1 VRDNYGYFEEDQLG
15 NFGDLSLWRRI
26 VFLGKPYWLGAA
38 LAVLL
43 SFVAVGCGLALPY
56 LIRLAVDDFIL
67 NTTAAVDVRLAG
79 LRQLAFVFCGLMALE
94 FVSNFV
100 QVLILEWTGQKIMHR
115 MRQMMFVH
123 LLRLDLKFFHRN
135 PAGRLVTRL
144 TNDIQNMH
152 EMFTSVIVT
161 LFNDGVKLLGI
172 LGILFWMNW
181 RLALCICLL
190 LPLMASN
197 TLWFSR
203 LARDAFRQIRTHLS
217 RINSFL
223 QESLSGVSLIQ
234 LFLRERSTHAQFA
247 VLNQAFYEKALYQI
261 KVFAVFMP
269 LIELMSAIT
278 IGAILWYGGGQVM
291 SGEMT
296 IGMLVAFLSYMRLF
310 FQPMREL
317 SQKYS
322 IVQSALASAER
333 IFQLLDSR
341 ETLSVAPNPVKPASC
356 KGEIEF
362 KDVSFGYEANR
373 PVLDHFSL
381 RIPAG
386 QTLAIVGATGS
397 GKTTIINL
405 LERFYDPEKGEIL
418 LDGIDLRKLDPEWL
432 RRQVGLVMQDV
443 FLMPGSIRDNILL
456 DGDKTDEALWEILE
470 KAQLGRFVRQ
480 LPEGLATL
488 VGEGGMDLSAGQRQ
502 LLAFARVLAREPRIL
517 VLDEATASVDS
528 ESEMLTEKAI
538 GATFAGRTNIVIA
551 HRLSTIRRADHIL
564 VMADGKIIEQGSHAA
579 LAVANGPYRKL
590 LTIFSAGQ
598 GHDRLAGLSAGGN
611 GNVIVEES
619 LQLEV

>member
-1 VRDNYGYFEEDQLG
+1 VRDNYGYFEEDHLG
-15 NFGDLSLWRRI
+15 KFGDLSLWRRI
-26 VFLGKPYWLGAA
+26 VFLGRPYWLGA
-38 LAVLL
+38 LLSVLL
-43 SFVAVGCGLALPY
+43 SFVVVGCGLSLPY

-67 NTTAAVDVRLAG
+67 NTGPAVEIRLAG
-79 LRQLAFVFCGLMALE
+79 LKYLALVFCGLMAFE
-94 FVSNFV
+94 FFGNFV
-100 QVLILEWTGQKIMHR
+100 QVLILEWTGQRIMHR

-123 LLRLDLKFFHRN
+123 LLHLDLKFFHRN

-181 RLALCICLL
+181 RLTLCICLL
-190 LPLMASN
+190 LPLMVGN

-203 LARDAFRQIRTHLS
+203 LARDAFRQIRTHLAQ
-217 RINSFL
+217 INSFL

-234 LFLRERSTHAQFA
+234 LFLRERSSQAQFFR
-247 VLNQAFYEKALYQI
+247 LNQAFFEKALYQI
-261 KVFAVFMP
+261 RVFAVFLP
-269 LIELMSAIT
+269 LTELMSAIT
-278 IGAILWYGGGQVM
+278 IGTILWYGGSQVM
-291 SGEMT
+291 AGKMT

-333 IFQLLDSR
+333 IFQLLDSQ
-341 ETLSVAPNPVKPASC
+341 ETLPLAPSPLRPVSG

-362 KDVSFGYEANR
+362 RKVSFGYESEH
-373 PVLDHFSL
+373 PVLANFSL
-381 RIPAG
+381 RIPPG

-405 LERFYDPEKGEIL
+405 LERFYDPDGGEIL
-418 LDGIDLRKLDPEWL
+418 LDGIDLRDLDPDWL

-443 FLMPGSIRDNILL
+443 LLMPGTIRENVLL
-456 DGDKTDEALWEILE
+456 DVEKNDEALWDILE
-470 KAQLGRFVRQ
+470 KAQLARFIRQ
-480 LPEGLATL
+480 LPDGLATK

-502 LLAFARVLAREPRIL
+502 LLAFARILAREPRIL
-517 VLDEATASVDS
+517 VLDEATASVDP
-528 ESEMLTEKAI
+528 ESEMLTEQAI

-564 VMADGKIIEQGSHAA
+564 VMAEGKIIEQGSHAE
-579 LAVANGPYRKL
+579 LAVANGAYRRL
-590 LTIFSAGQ
+590 LTIFSAGS
-598 GHDRLAGLSAGGN
+598 GTSSKYLGGGGEKVPSPLAGEG
-611 GNVIVEES
+611 
-619 LQLEV
+619 

>member
-1 VRDNYGYFEEDQLG
+1 MRDNYGYFEEDQLG
-15 NFGDLSLWRRI
+15 KFGDLSLWRRI
-26 VFLGKPYWLGAA
+26 VFLGRPYWLGAL

-43 SFVAVGCGLALPY
+43 SLVVVGCGLALPY

-67 NTTAAVDVRLAG
+67 NTTAAAEARLAG
-79 LRQLAFVFCGLMALE
+79 LKHLALAFCTLMAFE
-94 FVSNFV
+94 FLGNFV
-100 QVLILEWTGQKIMHR
+100 QVLILEWTGQRIMHR

-123 LLRLDLKFFHRN
+123 LLHLDLKFFHRN

-181 RLALCICLL
+181 RLAFGICLL
-190 LPLMASN
+190 LPLLVGN

-203 LARDAFRQIRTHLS
+203 LARDAFRQIRTHLAQ
-217 RINSFL
+217 INSFL
-223 QESLSGVSLIQ
+223 QESLSGVTLIQ
-234 LFLRERSTHAQFA
+234 LFRREESSQAQFFL
-247 VLNQAFYEKALYQI
+247 LNQAFFAKALYQI
-261 KVFAVFMP
+261 KVFAVFLP
-269 LIELMSAIT
+269 LTELMSAIT
-278 IGAILWYGGGQVM
+278 IGTILWYGGSQVM
-291 SGEMT
+291 AGKMT

-333 IFQLLDSR
+333 IFQLLDST
-341 ETLSVAPNPVKPASC
+341 ETLPLAATPLRPASG

-362 KDVSFGYEANR
+362 RAVRFGYAAEH
-373 PVLDHFSL
+373 PVLENFSL
-381 RIPAG
+381 RIPSG
-386 QTLAIVGATGS
+386 RTLAIVGATGS

-405 LERFYDPEKGEIL
+405 LERFYDPDGGEIL
-418 LDGIDLRKLDPEWL
+418 LDGVDLRDLDPNWL
-432 RRQVGLVMQDV
+432 RNQVGLVMQDV
-443 FLMPGSIRDNILL
+443 LLIPGTIRENILL
-456 DGDKTDEALWEILE
+456 DGEKSDETLWEILE
-470 KAQLGRFVRQ
+470 KAQLARFVRR
-480 LPEGLATL
+480 LPEGLATQ

-517 VLDEATASVDS
+517 VLDEATASVDP
-528 ESEMLTEKAI
+528 ESEMLIEQAI

-564 VMADGKIIEQGSHAA
+564 VMAGGRIIEQGSHAELV
-579 LAVANGPYRKL
+579 LADGAYRRL
-590 LTIFSAGQ
+590 LTIFSAGSGTGSSQ
-598 GHDRLAGLSAGGN
+598 
-611 GNVIVEES
+611 
-619 LQLEV
+619 

>member
-1 VRDNYGYFEEDQLG
+1 MRDNYGYFEEDQLG
-15 NFGDLSLWRRI
+15 KFGDLSLWRRI
-26 VFLGKPYWLGAA
+26 VFLGRPYWLGAL

-43 SFVAVGCGLALPY
+43 SFLVVGCGLSLPY
-56 LIRLAVDDFIL
+56 LIRLALDDFIL
-67 NTTAAVDVRLAG
+67 NPGFAAEVRLEG
-79 LRQLAFVFCGLMALE
+79 LKRLALAFCGLMAFE
-94 FVSNFV
+94 FFGNFV
-100 QVLILEWTGQKIMHR
+100 QVLILEWTGQRIMHR

-123 LLRLDLKFFHRN
+123 LLHLDLEFFHRN

-181 RLALCICLL
+181 RLALGICLL
-190 LPLMASN
+190 LPLMVGN

-217 RINSFL
+217 QINSFL
-223 QESLSGVSLIQ
+223 QESLSGVALIQ
-234 LFLRERSTHAQFA
+234 LFLRERSTQGQFSL
-247 VLNQAFYEKALYQI
+247 LNQAFFVKALYQI

-269 LIELMSAIT
+269 LIELMNALT
-278 IGAILWYGGGQVM
+278 IGTILWYGGSQVM
-291 SGEMT
+291 AGKMS

-341 ETLSVAPNPVKPASC
+341 ETLPLAVSPLRPVSGR
-356 KGEIEF
+356 GEIEF
-362 KDVSFGYEANR
+362 RKVSFAYEPGR
-373 PVLDHFSL
+373 PVLEDFSL

-405 LERFYDPEKGEIL
+405 LERFYDPGAGKIL
-418 LDGIDLRKLDPEWL
+418 LDGVDLRDLDPDWL

-443 FLMPGSIRDNILL
+443 FLLPGSIRDNVLL
-456 DGDKTDEALWEILE
+456 DVEKTDEALWEIL
-470 KAQLGRFVRQ
+470 AQAQMSRFVRQ
-480 LPEGLATL
+480 LPEGLATR

-517 VLDEATASVDS
+517 VLDEATASVDP
-528 ESEMLTEKAI
+528 ESEALTEKAI
-538 GATFAGRTNIVIA
+538 AATFAGRTNIVIA

-564 VMADGKIIEQGSHAA
+564 VMAEGRIIEQGSHAELA
-579 LAVANGPYRKL
+579 LANGAYRRL
-590 LTIFSAGQ
+590 LTIFSS
-598 GHDRLAGLSAGGN
+598 RSGG
-611 GNVIVEES
+611 
-619 LQLEV
+619 

>member
-15 NFGDLSLWRRI
+15 KFGDLSLWRRI
-26 VFLGKPYWLGAA
+26 VFLGRPYWLGAL

-43 SFVAVGCGLALPY
+43 SFVVVGCGLSLPY

-67 NTTAAVDVRLAG
+67 NTGPAVEVRLAG
-79 LRQLAFVFCGLMALE
+79 LKRLALAFCGLMAFE
-94 FVSNFV
+94 FVGNFV
-100 QVLILEWTGQKIMHR
+100 QVLILEWTGQRIMHR

-123 LLRLDLKFFHRN
+123 LLHLDLKFFHRN

-181 RLALCICLL
+181 RLTLGICLL
-190 LPLMASN
+190 LPLMVGN

-203 LARDAFRQIRTHLS
+203 LARDAFRQIRTHLAQ
-217 RINSFL
+217 INSFL

-234 LFLRERSTHAQFA
+234 LFLRERSSQAQFSL
-247 VLNQAFYEKALYQI
+247 LNQAFFEKALYQI
-261 KVFAVFMP
+261 RVFAVFLP
-269 LIELMSAIT
+269 LTELMSAISVGT
-278 IGAILWYGGGQVM
+278 ILWYGGSQVM
-291 SGEMT
+291 AGKMS

-310 FQPMREL
+310 FQPLREL

-333 IFQLLDSR
+333 IFQLLDTH
-341 ETLSVAPNPVKPASC
+341 ETLPLAAVPLRPTSG

-362 KDVSFGYEANR
+362 KEVCFGYESER
-373 PVLDHFSL
+373 SVLDHFTL
-381 RIPAG
+381 KIPSG

-405 LERFYDPEKGEIL
+405 LERFYDPDAGEIL
-418 LDGIDLRKLDPEWL
+418 LDGIDLRALDPDWL

-443 FLMPGSIRDNILL
+443 LLIPGTIRENVLL
-456 DGDKTDEALWEILE
+456 DVEKTDEALWEILE
-470 KAQLGRFVRQ
+470 KAQLARFVRQ
-480 LPEGLATL
+480 LPEELATQ

-517 VLDEATASVDS
+517 VLDEATASVDP
-528 ESEMLTEKAI
+528 ESEMLTEQAI

-564 VMADGKIIEQGSHAA
+564 VMAEGKIIEQGSHAE
-579 LAVANGPYRKL
+579 LAVADGAYRRL

-598 GHDRLAGLSAGGN
+598 GHDRIIGASE
-611 GNVIVEES
+611 ID
-619 LQLEV
+619 QK

>member
-1 VRDNYGYFEEDQLG
+1 MRDNYGYFEEDQLG
-15 NFGDLSLWRRI
+15 KFGDLSLWRRI
-26 VFLGKPYWLGAA
+26 VFLGRPYWLGAL

-43 SFVAVGCGLALPY
+43 SFVVVGCGLSLPY

-67 NTTAAVDVRLAG
+67 NTGPAVEVRLAG
-79 LRQLAFVFCGLMALE
+79 LKRLALAFCGLMAFE
-94 FVSNFV
+94 FVGNFV
-100 QVLILEWTGQKIMHR
+100 QVLILEWTGQRIMHR

-123 LLRLDLKFFHRN
+123 LLHLDLKFFHRN

-181 RLALCICLL
+181 RLTLGICLL
-190 LPLMASN
+190 LPLMVGN

-203 LARDAFRQIRTHLS
+203 LARDAFRQIRTHLAQ
-217 RINSFL
+217 INSFL

-234 LFLRERSTHAQFA
+234 LFLRERSSQAQFSL
-247 VLNQAFYEKALYQI
+247 LNQAFFEKALYQI
-261 KVFAVFMP
+261 RVFAVFLP
-269 LIELMSAIT
+269 LTELMSAISVGT
-278 IGAILWYGGGQVM
+278 ILWYGGSQVM
-291 SGEMT
+291 AGKMS

-310 FQPMREL
+310 FQPLREL

-333 IFQLLDSR
+333 IFQLLDTH
-341 ETLSVAPNPVKPASC
+341 ETLPLAAVPLRPTSG

-362 KDVSFGYEANR
+362 KEVCFGYESER
-373 PVLDHFSL
+373 SVLDHFTL
-381 RIPAG
+381 KIPSG

-405 LERFYDPEKGEIL
+405 LERFYDPDAGEIL
-418 LDGIDLRKLDPEWL
+418 LDGIDLRALDPDWL

-443 FLMPGSIRDNILL
+443 LLIPGTIRENVLL
-456 DGDKTDEALWEILE
+456 DVEKTDEALWEILE
-470 KAQLGRFVRQ
+470 KAQLARFVRQ
-480 LPEGLATL
+480 LPEELATQ

-517 VLDEATASVDS
+517 VLDEATASVDP
-528 ESEMLTEKAI
+528 ESEMLTEQAI

-564 VMADGKIIEQGSHAA
+564 VMAEGKIIEQGSHAE
-579 LAVANGPYRKL
+579 LAVADGAYRRL

-598 GHDRLAGLSAGGN
+598 GHDRIIGASE
-611 GNVIVEES
+611 ID
-619 LQLEV
+619 QK

>member
-1 VRDNYGYFEEDQLG
+1 LRDNYGYFEEDQLG
-15 NFGDLSLWRRI
+15 KFGDLSLWRRI
-26 VFLGKPYWLGAA
+26 VLLGRPYWLGAV

-43 SFVAVGCGLALPY
+43 SFVVVGCGLSLPY
-56 LIRLAVDDFIL
+56 IIRLAVDDFIL
-67 NTTAAVDVRLAG
+67 NPTPPQAVRFEGLNRLA
-79 LRQLAFVFCGLMALE
+79 LAFCALMLFE
-94 FVSNFV
+94 FFGNFV
-100 QVLILEWTGQKIMHR
+100 QVLILEWTGQRIMHR

-181 RLALCICLL
+181 RLAMGICLL
-190 LPLMASN
+190 LPLMVGN

-203 LARDAFRQIRTHLS
+203 LARDAFRQIRTHLAQ
-217 RINSFL
+217 INSFL

-234 LFLRERSTHAQFA
+234 LFLREHSIQEKFFL
-247 VLNQAFYEKALYQI
+247 LNQTFFAKALYQI
-261 KVFAVFMP
+261 RVFAVFMP
-269 LIELMSAIT
+269 LIELMNAIAVGT
-278 IGAILWYGGGQVM
+278 ILWYGGSQVM
-291 SGEMT
+291 GGKMT

-333 IFQLLDSR
+333 IFQLLDSK
-341 ETLSVAPNPVKPASC
+341 ETLPLAPSPLRPLSG

-362 KDVSFGYEANR
+362 REVRFGYEPEH

-381 RIPAG
+381 KIRPG

-405 LERFYDPEKGEIL
+405 LERFYDPDAGEIL
-418 LDGIDLRKLDPEWL
+418 LDGIDLRALDPDWL
-432 RRQVGLVMQDV
+432 RSQVGLVMQDV
-443 FLMPGSIRDNILL
+443 FLLPGTIRDNILL
-456 DGDKTDEALWEILE
+456 DTEKTDEALWDILE
-470 KAQLGRFVRQ
+470 KSQLSRFVRR
-480 LPEGLATL
+480 LPEGLATR

-517 VLDEATASVDS
+517 VLDEATASVDP
-528 ESEMLTEKAI
+528 ESEMLTEQAI
-538 GATFAGRTNIVIA
+538 AATFAGRTNIVIA

-564 VMADGKIIEQGSHAA
+564 VMAGGKIIEQGSHAA
-579 LAVANGPYRKL
+579 LAVADGAYRRL
-590 LTIFSAGQ
+590 LTIFSAG
-598 GHDRLAGLSAGGN
+598 AGG
-611 GNVIVEES
+611 
-619 LQLEV
+619 

>member
-1 VRDNYGYFEEDQLG
+1 LRDNYGYFEEDQLG
-15 NFGDLSLWRRI
+15 KFGDLSLWRRI
-26 VFLGKPYWLGAA
+26 VFLGRPYWLGAL

-43 SFVAVGCGLALPY
+43 SFVVVACGLSLPY

-67 NTTAAVDVRLAG
+67 NTGAGAEVRLAG
-79 LRQLAFVFCGLMALE
+79 LKHLALLFCALMAFE
-94 FVSNFV
+94 FFGNFV
-100 QVLILEWTGQKIMHR
+100 QVLILEWTGQRIMHR

-123 LLRLDLKFFHRN
+123 LLHLDLKFFHRN
-135 PAGRLVTRL
+135 PVGRLVTRL

-161 LFNDGVKLLGI
+161 LFNDGVKILGI

-181 RLALCICLL
+181 RLALGLCLL
-190 LPLMASN
+190 LPLMVGN

-203 LARDAFRQIRTHLS
+203 LARDAFRQIRTHLAK
-217 RINSFL
+217 INSFL
-223 QESLSGVSLIQ
+223 QESLSGVALIQ
-234 LFLRERSTHAQFA
+234 LFLRERSSQAEFSR
-247 VLNQAFYEKALYQI
+247 LNQSFFEKALYQI

-269 LIELMSAIT
+269 LIELMNAIT
-278 IGAILWYGGGQVM
+278 IGAILWYGGSQIM
-291 SGEMT
+291 AGEMS

-333 IFQLLDSR
+333 IFQLLDTR
-341 ETLSVAPNPVKPASC
+341 ETLPLASSPLRPASG

-362 KDVSFGYEANR
+362 SKVSFGYE
-373 PVLDHFSL
+373 PEHLVLNNFSL
-381 RIPAG
+381 KIPAG
-386 QTLAIVGATGS
+386 RTLAIVGATGS

-405 LERFYDPEKGEIL
+405 LERFYDPEAGQIF
-418 LDGIDLRKLDPEWL
+418 LDGIDLRNLDPDWL

-443 FLMPGSIRDNILL
+443 FLLPGSIRDNVLL
-456 DGDKTDEALWEILE
+456 DVEKTDAALWEILE
-470 KAQLGRFVRQ
+470 KAQLARFVRQ
-480 LPEGLATL
+480 LPEGLATR

-517 VLDEATASVDS
+517 VLDEATASVDP
-528 ESEMLTEKAI
+528 ESELLIEQAI

-564 VMADGKIIEQGSHAA
+564 VMAGGRIIEQGSHAE
-579 LAVANGPYRKL
+579 LAVADGAYRRL
-590 LTIFSAGQ
+590 LTIFSAGS
-598 GHDRLAGLSAGGN
+598 RAGS
-611 GNVIVEES
+611 
-619 LQLEV
+619 

>member
-15 NFGDLSLWRRI
+15 KFGDLSLWRRI
-26 VFLGKPYWLGAA
+26 VFLGRPYWLGAV

-43 SFVAVGCGLALPY
+43 SFAVVGCGLALPY
-56 LIRLAVDDFIL
+56 LIRVAVDDFIF
-67 NTTAAVDVRLAG
+67 NTGAAAEVRLAG
-79 LRQLAFVFCGLMALE
+79 LKHLALAFCAFMAFE
-94 FVSNFV
+94 FFGNFV
-100 QVLILEWTGQKIMHR
+100 QVLILEWTGQRIMHR

-123 LLRLDLKFFHRN
+123 LLHLDLKFFHRN

-161 LFNDGVKLLGI
+161 LFNDGVKLVGI

-181 RLALCICLL
+181 RLALGICLL
-190 LPLMASN
+190 LPLMVGN

-203 LARDAFRQIRTHLS
+203 LARDAFRQIRTHLAQ
-217 RINSFL
+217 INSFL

-234 LFLRERSTHAQFA
+234 LFLRERSSQAQFSR
-247 VLNQAFYEKALYQI
+247 LNQAFFAKALYQI

-269 LIELMSAIT
+269 LIELMSALV
-278 IGAILWYGGGQVM
+278 IGTILWYGGSQVM
-291 SGEMT
+291 AGKMT

-333 IFQLLDSR
+333 IFQLLDSKEILPLAAIPLR
-341 ETLSVAPNPVKPASC
+341 PVPG

-362 KDVSFGYEANR
+362 REVRFGYEPEH
-373 PVLDHFSL
+373 PVLEKFSL
-381 RIPAG
+381 RIPPG

-405 LERFYDPEKGEIL
+405 LERFYDPDAGQIL
-418 LDGIDLRKLDPEWL
+418 LDGIDLRDLDPDWL

-443 FLMPGSIRDNILL
+443 FLIPGTIRENILL
-456 DGDKTDEALWEILE
+456 DTEKNDEALWGILE
-470 KAQLGRFVRQ
+470 KAQLARFVRQ
-480 LPEGLATL
+480 LPAGLATQ

-502 LLAFARVLAREPRIL
+502 LLAFARILAREPRIL
-517 VLDEATASVDS
+517 VLDEATASVDP
-528 ESEMLTEKAI
+528 ESEMLTEQAI
-538 GATFAGRTNIVIA
+538 DATFAGRTNIVIA

-564 VMADGKIIEQGSHAA
+564 VMAEGRIIEQGSHAE
-579 LAVANGPYRKL
+579 LAAANGAYRRL
-590 LTIFSAGQ
+590 LTIFSAG
-598 GHDRLAGLSAGGN
+598 AG
-611 GNVIVEES
+611 E
-619 LQLEV
+619 

>member
-1 VRDNYGYFEEDQLG
+1 MLDNYGYFEEDQLG

-26 VFLGKPYWLGAA
+26 VFLGRPYWLGAL

-43 SFVAVGCGLALPY
+43 SFVVVACGLSLPY

-67 NTTAAVDVRLAG
+67 NTGPAGEVRLAG
-79 LRQLAFVFCGLMALE
+79 LKHLALVFCALMAFE
-94 FVSNFV
+94 FFGNFI
-100 QVLILEWTGQKIMHR
+100 QVLILEWTGQRIMHR

-123 LLRLDLKFFHRN
+123 LLHLDLKFFHRN

-181 RLALCICLL
+181 RLALGICLL
-190 LPLMASN
+190 LPLMVGN

-203 LARDAFRQIRTHLS
+203 LARDAFRQIRTHLAQ
-217 RINSFL
+217 INSFL

-234 LFLRERSTHAQFA
+234 LFLRERSSQEQFSL
-247 VLNQAFYEKALYQI
+247 LNQAFFEKALYQI
-261 KVFAVFMP
+261 RIFAVFMP
-269 LIELMSAIT
+269 LIELMSALT
-278 IGAILWYGGGQVM
+278 IGTILWYGGSQIMDGK
-291 SGEMT
+291 MT

-333 IFQLLDSR
+333 IFELLDSK
-341 ETLSVAPNPVKPASC
+341 ETLPLAAPPLRPVFNN
-356 KGEIEF
+356 GEIEF
-362 KDVSFGYEANR
+362 REVRFGYEPEH
-373 PVLDHFSL
+373 PVLENFSL
-381 RIPAG
+381 RIPPG

-405 LERFYDPEKGEIL
+405 LERFYDPDAGEIL
-418 LDGIDLRKLDPEWL
+418 LDGIDLRDLDPDWL

-456 DGDKTDEALWEILE
+456 DTKKTDEAVWEILD

-480 LPEGLATL
+480 LPEGLATR

-502 LLAFARVLAREPRIL
+502 LLAFARILAREPRIL
-517 VLDEATASVDS
+517 VLDEATASVDP
-528 ESEMLTEKAI
+528 ESEMLTEQAI

-564 VMADGKIIEQGSHAA
+564 VMAEGRIIEQGTHAE
-579 LAVANGPYRKL
+579 LAGANGAYRRL
-590 LTIFSAGQ
+590 LTIFSAGS
-598 GHDRLAGLSAGGN
+598 GA
-611 GNVIVEES
+611 
-619 LQLEV
+619 

>member
-1 VRDNYGYFEEDQLG
+1 MFARGSTLRDNYGYFEEDQLG
-15 NFGDLSLWRRI
+15 KFGDLSLWRRI
-26 VFLGKPYWLGAA
+26 VFLGRPYWLGAL

-43 SFVAVGCGLALPY
+43 SFVVVACGLSLPY

-67 NTTAAVDVRLAG
+67 NTGAGAEVRLAG
-79 LRQLAFVFCGLMALE
+79 LKHLALLFCALMAFE
-94 FVSNFV
+94 FFGNFV
-100 QVLILEWTGQKIMHR
+100 QVLILEWTGQRIMHR

-123 LLRLDLKFFHRN
+123 LLHLDLKFFHRN
-135 PAGRLVTRL
+135 PVGRLVTRL

-161 LFNDGVKLLGI
+161 LFNDGVKILGI

-181 RLALCICLL
+181 RLALGLCLL
-190 LPLMASN
+190 LPLMVGN

-203 LARDAFRQIRTHLS
+203 LARDAFRQIRTHLAK
-217 RINSFL
+217 INSFL
-223 QESLSGVSLIQ
+223 QESLSGVALIQ
-234 LFLRERSTHAQFA
+234 LFLRERSSQAEFSR
-247 VLNQAFYEKALYQI
+247 LNQSFFEKALYQI

-269 LIELMSAIT
+269 LIELMNAIT
-278 IGAILWYGGGQVM
+278 IGAILWYGGSQIM
-291 SGEMT
+291 AGEMS

-333 IFQLLDSR
+333 IFQLLDTR
-341 ETLSVAPNPVKPASC
+341 ETLPLASSPLRPASG

-362 KDVSFGYEANR
+362 SKVSFGYE
-373 PVLDHFSL
+373 PEHLVLNNFSL
-381 RIPAG
+381 KIPAG
-386 QTLAIVGATGS
+386 RTLAIVGATGS

-405 LERFYDPEKGEIL
+405 LERFYDPEAGQIF
-418 LDGIDLRKLDPEWL
+418 LDGIDLRNLDPDWL

-443 FLMPGSIRDNILL
+443 FLLPGSIRDNVLL
-456 DGDKTDEALWEILE
+456 DVEKTDAALWEILE
-470 KAQLGRFVRQ
+470 KAQLARFVRQ
-480 LPEGLATL
+480 LPEGLATR

-517 VLDEATASVDS
+517 VLDEATASVDP
-528 ESEMLTEKAI
+528 ESELLIEQAI

-564 VMADGKIIEQGSHAA
+564 VMAGGRIIEQGSHAE
-579 LAVANGPYRKL
+579 LAVADGAYRRL
-590 LTIFSAGQ
+590 LTIFSAGS
-598 GHDRLAGLSAGGN
+598 RAGS
-611 GNVIVEES
+611 
-619 LQLEV
+619 

>member
-1 VRDNYGYFEEDQLG
+1 MRDNYGYFEEDQLG

-26 VFLGKPYWLGAA
+26 VFLGRPYWLGAL

-43 SFVAVGCGLALPY
+43 SFVVVGCGLALPY

-67 NTTAAVDVRLAG
+67 NTSPAPAVRLEG
-79 LRQLAFVFCGLMALE
+79 LKRLALAFCALMAFE
-94 FVSNFV
+94 FSGNFV
-100 QVLILEWTGQKIMHR
+100 QVIILEWTGQRIMHR

-135 PAGRLVTRL
+135 PAGRMVTRL

-172 LGILFWMNW
+172 LGILLWMNW
-181 RLALCICLL
+181 RLTLIICLL
-190 LPLMASN
+190 LPLMVGN

-203 LARDAFRQIRTHLS
+203 LARDAFRQIRTHLVQ
-217 RINSFL
+217 INSFL
-223 QESLSGVSLIQ
+223 QESLSGVPLIQ
-234 LFLRERSTHAQFA
+234 LFLREESTLRKFSR
-247 VLNQAFYEKALYQI
+247 LNQAFFEKSLYQI
-261 KVFAVFMP
+261 RVFAVFMP
-269 LIELMSAIT
+269 LIELMSALT
-278 IGAILWYGGGQVM
+278 IGTILWYGGSQIMAGK
-291 SGEMT
+291 MT

-333 IFQLLDSR
+333 IFQLLDNKEILPLPPSPLR
-341 ETLSVAPNPVKPASC
+341 PASS

-362 KDVSFGYEANR
+362 REVRFGYDPER
-373 PVLDHFSL
+373 PVLEHFSL
-381 RIPAG
+381 KIPAG

-405 LERFYDPEKGEIL
+405 LERFYDPDAGEIL
-418 LDGIDLRKLDPEWL
+418 LDGINLRALDPDWL

-443 FLMPGSIRDNILL
+443 FLMPGSIRDNVLL
-456 DGDKTDEALWEILE
+456 DVEKTDEAVWGILE
-470 KAQLGRFVRQ
+470 KAQMARFVRR
-480 LPEGLATL
+480 LPEGLATK

-517 VLDEATASVDS
+517 VLDEATASVDP
-528 ESEMLTEKAI
+528 ESEMLTEQAI
-538 GATFAGRTNIVIA
+538 AATFAGRTNIVIA

-564 VMADGKIIEQGSHAA
+564 VMAKGRIIEQGSHAQ
-579 LAVANGPYRKL
+579 LVVANGAYRRL
-590 LTIFSAGQ
+590 LTIFTSGS
-598 GHDRLAGLSAGGN
+598 G
-611 GNVIVEES
+611 E
-619 LQLEV
+619 

>member
-1 VRDNYGYFEEDQLG
+1 VRDDYGYFEEDQLG

-26 VFLGKPYWLGAA
+26 VFLGRPYWLGAL

-43 SFVAVGCGLALPY
+43 SFAVVGCGLALPY

-67 NTTAAVDVRLAG
+67 NTALATEARLEG
-79 LRQLAFVFCGLMALE
+79 LKYLALAFGALMAFE
-94 FVSNFV
+94 FFGNFV
-100 QVLILEWTGQKIMHR
+100 QVLILEWTGQSIMHR

-123 LLRLDLKFFHRN
+123 LLHLDLKFFHRN

-161 LFNDGVKLLGI
+161 LFNDGVKLIGI

-181 RLALCICLL
+181 RLTLIICLL
-190 LPLMASN
+190 LPLMVGN

-203 LARDAFRQIRTHLS
+203 LARDAFRQIRTHLAQ
-217 RINSFL
+217 INSFL
-223 QESLSGVSLIQ
+223 QESLSGVPLVQ
-234 LFLRERSTHAQFA
+234 LFLREESTLRKFSR
-247 VLNQAFYEKALYQI
+247 LNQAFFEKALHQI

-269 LIELMSAIT
+269 LIELMSALT
-278 IGAILWYGGGQVM
+278 IGTILWYGGSQIM
-291 SGEMT
+291 AEKMT

-333 IFQLLDSR
+333 IFQLLDNK
-341 ETLSVAPNPVKPASC
+341 ETLPLPSSPLRPASG

-362 KDVSFGYEANR
+362 RGVRFGYDPEH
-373 PVLDHFSL
+373 PVLEDFSL
-381 RIPAG
+381 KIPPG
-386 QTLAIVGATGS
+386 RTLAIVGATGS

-405 LERFYDPEKGEIL
+405 LERFYDPDEGEIL
-418 LDGIDLRKLDPEWL
+418 LDGIDLRDLDPDWL

-443 FLMPGSIRDNILL
+443 FLLPGSIRDNILL
-456 DGDKTDEALWEILE
+456 DVEKTDAAVWEILD
-470 KAQLGRFVRQ
+470 KAQLGRFVRR
-480 LPEGLATL
+480 LPEGLHTQ

-517 VLDEATASVDS
+517 VLDEATASVDP
-528 ESEMLTEKAI
+528 ESEMLTEQAI
-538 GATFAGRTNIVIA
+538 AATFAGRTNIVIA

-564 VMADGKIIEQGSHAA
+564 VMAGGRIIEQGSHAE
-579 LAVANGPYRKL
+579 LAVADGAYRRL
-590 LTIFSAGQ
+590 LTIFSAGS
-598 GHDRLAGLSAGGN
+598 GA
-611 GNVIVEES
+611 
-619 LQLEV
+619 

>member
-15 NFGDLSLWRRI
+15 KFDDLSLWRRI
-26 VFLGKPYWLGAA
+26 VFLGRPYWLGAV

-43 SFVAVGCGLALPY
+43 SLVVVGCGLSLPY

-67 NTTAAVDVRLAG
+67 NPTAAAEVRLAG
-79 LRQLAFVFCGLMALE
+79 LKRLALAFCGLMAFE
-94 FVSNFV
+94 FFGNFV
-100 QVLILEWTGQKIMHR
+100 QVLILEWTGQRIMHR

-123 LLRLDLKFFHRN
+123 LLHLDLRFFHRN

-172 LGILFWMNW
+172 MGILFWMNW
-181 RLALCICLL
+181 RLALGICLL
-190 LPLMASN
+190 LPLMVGN

-203 LARDAFRQIRTHLS
+203 LARDAFRQIRTHLAQ
-217 RINSFL
+217 INSFL

-234 LFLRERSTHAQFA
+234 LFRREESSQAQFFL
-247 VLNQAFYEKALYQI
+247 LNQAFFAKALYQI
-261 KVFAVFMP
+261 KVFAVFLP
-269 LIELMSAIT
+269 LTELMSAIT
-278 IGAILWYGGGQVM
+278 IGTILWYGGSQVM
-291 SGEMT
+291 GGKMT

-333 IFQLLDSR
+333 IFQLLDSK
-341 ETLSVAPNPVKPASC
+341 ETMPLAPAPLRPASG

-362 KDVSFGYEANR
+362 REVRFGYAPEH
-373 PVLDHFSL
+373 PVLENFSL
-381 RIPAG
+381 RIPPG
-386 QTLAIVGATGS
+386 RTLAIVGATGS

-405 LERFYDPEKGEIL
+405 LERFYDPDGGEIL
-418 LDGIDLRKLDPEWL
+418 LDGIDLRELDPNWL
-432 RRQVGLVMQDV
+432 RNQVGLVMQDV
-443 FLMPGSIRDNILL
+443 LLIPGTIRENILL
-456 DGDKTDEALWEILE
+456 DGEKTDESLWEILE
-470 KAQLGRFVRQ
+470 KAQLARFVRQ
-480 LPEGLATL
+480 LPEGLATR

-517 VLDEATASVDS
+517 VLDEATASVDP
-528 ESEMLTEKAI
+528 ESEMLIEQAI

-564 VMADGKIIEQGSHAA
+564 VMAGGRIIEQGSHAE
-579 LAVANGPYRKL
+579 LAVANGAYRRL
-590 LTIFSAGQ
+590 LTIFSAGS
-598 GHDRLAGLSAGGN
+598 GAGS
-611 GNVIVEES
+611 S
-619 LQLEV
+619 Q

>member
-15 NFGDLSLWRRI
+15 KFGDLSLWRRI
-26 VFLGKPYWLGAA
+26 VFLGRPYWLGAL
-38 LAVLL
+38 LAVVL
-43 SFVAVGCGLALPY
+43 SFAVVGCGLALPY

-67 NTTAAVDVRLAG
+67 NTGPDVEARLAG
-79 LRQLAFVFCGLMALE
+79 LKHLAFLFCGLMALE
-94 FVSNFV
+94 FFGNFV
-100 QVLILEWTGQKIMHR
+100 QVLILEWTGQRIMHR

-123 LLRLDLKFFHRN
+123 LLHLDLKFFHRH

-190 LPLMASN
+190 LPLMVGN

-203 LARDAFRQIRTHLS
+203 LARDAFRQIRTHLAQ
-217 RINSFL
+217 INSFL

-234 LFLRERSTHAQFA
+234 LFRREESSKAQFSK
-247 VLNQAFYEKALYQI
+247 LNQSFFAKALFQI

-269 LIELMSAIT
+269 LIELMNALT
-278 IGAILWYGGGQVM
+278 IGTILWYGGSQVM
-291 SGEMT
+291 GGKMT

-333 IFQLLDSR
+333 IFQLLDSK
-341 ETLSVAPNPVKPASC
+341 ETLPLAVTPLRPASG

-362 KDVSFGYEANR
+362 REVRFGYAAEH
-373 PVLDHFSL
+373 PVLENFSL
-381 RIPAG
+381 KIPSG

-405 LERFYDPEKGEIL
+405 LERFYDPDAGAIL
-418 LDGIDLRKLDPEWL
+418 LDGINLRDLDPNWL
-432 RRQVGLVMQDV
+432 RSQVGLVMQDV
-443 FLMPGSIRDNILL
+443 FLLPSTIRENILL
-456 DGDKTDEALWEILE
+456 DGEKTDEALWRILE
-470 KAQLGRFVRQ
+470 KAQLARFVHQ
-480 LPEGLATL
+480 LPEGLATR

-517 VLDEATASVDS
+517 VLDEATASVDP
-528 ESEMLTEKAI
+528 ESEMLIEQAI

-564 VMADGKIIEQGSHAA
+564 VMSEGKIIEQGSHAE
-579 LAVANGPYRKL
+579 LAVANGPYRRL
-590 LTIFSAGQ
+590 LTIFSAG
-598 GHDRLAGLSAGGN
+598 AGA
-611 GNVIVEES
+611 
-619 LQLEV
+619 

>member
-1 VRDNYGYFEEDQLG
+1 MLDNYGYFEEDQLG
-15 NFGDLSLWRRI
+15 KFGDLSLWRRI
-26 VFLGKPYWLGAA
+26 VFLGRPYWLGAL

-43 SFVAVGCGLALPY
+43 SFVVVACGLSLPY

-67 NTTAAVDVRLAG
+67 NTGPAGEVRLAG
-79 LRQLAFVFCGLMALE
+79 LKHLALVFCALMAFE
-94 FVSNFV
+94 FFGNFI
-100 QVLILEWTGQKIMHR
+100 QVLILEWTGQRIMHR

-123 LLRLDLKFFHRN
+123 LLHLDLKFFHRN

-161 LFNDGVKLLGI
+161 LFNDGVKLLSI

-181 RLALCICLL
+181 RLALGICLL
-190 LPLMASN
+190 LPLMVGN

-203 LARDAFRQIRTHLS
+203 LARDAFRQIRTHLAQ
-217 RINSFL
+217 INSFL

-234 LFLRERSTHAQFA
+234 LFLRERSSQEQFSL
-247 VLNQAFYEKALYQI
+247 LNQAFFEKALYQI
-261 KVFAVFMP
+261 RIFAVFMP
-269 LIELMSAIT
+269 LIELMSALT
-278 IGAILWYGGGQVM
+278 IGTILWYGGSQIMDGK
-291 SGEMT
+291 MT

-333 IFQLLDSR
+333 IFELLDSK
-341 ETLSVAPNPVKPASC
+341 ETLPLASSPLRPVSNN
-356 KGEIEF
+356 GEIEF
-362 KDVSFGYEANR
+362 KEVRFGYEPEH
-373 PVLDHFSL
+373 PVLENFSL
-381 RIPAG
+381 RIPPG

-405 LERFYDPEKGEIL
+405 LERFYDPDAGEIL
-418 LDGIDLRKLDPEWL
+418 LDGIDLRDLDPDWL

-456 DGDKTDEALWEILE
+456 DTKKTDEAVWEILD

-480 LPEGLATL
+480 LPEGLATR

-502 LLAFARVLAREPRIL
+502 LLAFARILAREPRIL
-517 VLDEATASVDS
+517 VLDEATASVDP
-528 ESEMLTEKAI
+528 ESEMLTEQAI

-564 VMADGKIIEQGSHAA
+564 VMAEGRIIEQGTHAE
-579 LAVANGPYRKL
+579 LAVANGAYRRL
-590 LTIFSAGQ
+590 LTICSAGS
-598 GHDRLAGLSAGGN
+598 GA
-611 GNVIVEES
+611 
-619 LQLEV
+619 

>member
-1 VRDNYGYFEEDQLG
+1 MRDNYGYFEEDHLG
-15 NFGDLSLWRRI
+15 KFGDLSLWRRI
-26 VFLGKPYWLGAA
+26 VFLGRPYWLGAL

-43 SFVAVGCGLALPY
+43 SFVVVGCGLSLPY

-67 NTTAAVDVRLAG
+67 NTGPAADVRLEG
-79 LRQLAFVFCGLMALE
+79 LKHLALAFCGLMLFE
-94 FVSNFV
+94 FLGNFV
-100 QVLILEWTGQKIMHR
+100 QVLILEWTGQRIMHR

-181 RLALCICLL
+181 RLALGICFL
-190 LPLMASN
+190 LPLMVGN

-203 LARDAFRQIRTHLS
+203 LARDAFRQIRTHLAK
-217 RINSFL
+217 INSFL

-234 LFLRERSTHAQFA
+234 LFLRERSIQAQFSL
-247 VLNQAFYEKALYQI
+247 LNQAFFAKALYQI
-261 KVFAVFMP
+261 RVFAVFMP
-269 LIELMSAIT
+269 LIELMSAVA
-278 IGAILWYGGGQVM
+278 IGTILWYGGSQVM
-291 SGEMT
+291 AGKMT

-341 ETLSVAPNPVKPASC
+341 ETLPLAAVPLRPASG

-362 KDVSFGYEANR
+362 RKVSFGYEPEH

-381 RIPAG
+381 MIPSG
-386 QTLAIVGATGS
+386 RTLAIVGATGS

-405 LERFYDPEKGEIL
+405 LERFYDPDEGEIL
-418 LDGIDLRKLDPEWL
+418 LDGIDLRDLDPDWL

-443 FLMPGSIRDNILL
+443 LLMPGTIRDNVLL
-456 DGDKTDEALWEILE
+456 DGEKTDEALWEILD
-470 KAQLGRFVRQ
+470 KAQLARFVRQ
-480 LPEGLATL
+480 LPEGLAAR

-517 VLDEATASVDS
+517 VLDEATASVDP
-528 ESEMLTEKAI
+528 ESEMLTEQAI
-538 GATFAGRTNIVIA
+538 AATFAGRTNIVIA

-564 VMADGKIIEQGSHAA
+564 VMAEGRIIEQGSHAE
-579 LAVANGPYRKL
+579 LAVANGAYRRL
-590 LTIFSAGQ
+590 LTIFSAGS
-598 GHDRLAGLSAGGN
+598 GT
-611 GNVIVEES
+611 
-619 LQLEV
+619 

>member
-1 VRDNYGYFEEDQLG
+1 MRDNYGYFEEDQLG
-15 NFGDLSLWRRI
+15 KFGDLSLWRRI
-26 VFLGKPYWLGAA
+26 VFLGRPYWLGAL

-43 SFVAVGCGLALPY
+43 SFVVVACGLSLPY

-67 NTTAAVDVRLAG
+67 NTGAGAEVRLAG
-79 LRQLAFVFCGLMALE
+79 LKHLALLFCALMAFE
-94 FVSNFV
+94 FFGNFV
-100 QVLILEWTGQKIMHR
+100 QVLILEWTGQRIMHR

-123 LLRLDLKFFHRN
+123 LLHLDLKFFHRN
-135 PAGRLVTRL
+135 PVGRLVTRL

-161 LFNDGVKLLGI
+161 LFNDGVKILGI

-181 RLALCICLL
+181 RLALGLCLL
-190 LPLMASN
+190 LPLMVGN

-203 LARDAFRQIRTHLS
+203 LARDAFRQIRTHLAK
-217 RINSFL
+217 INSFL
-223 QESLSGVSLIQ
+223 QESLSGVALIQ
-234 LFLRERSTHAQFA
+234 LFLRERSSQAEFSR
-247 VLNQAFYEKALYQI
+247 LNQSFFEKALYQI

-269 LIELMSAIT
+269 LIELMNAIT
-278 IGAILWYGGGQVM
+278 IGAILWYGGSQIM
-291 SGEMT
+291 AGEMS

-333 IFQLLDSR
+333 IFQLLDTR
-341 ETLSVAPNPVKPASC
+341 ETLPLASSPLRPASG

-362 KDVSFGYEANR
+362 SKVSFGYE
-373 PVLDHFSL
+373 PEHLVLNNFSL
-381 RIPAG
+381 KIPAG
-386 QTLAIVGATGS
+386 RTLAIVGATGS

-405 LERFYDPEKGEIL
+405 LERFYDPEAGQIF
-418 LDGIDLRKLDPEWL
+418 LDGIDLRNLDPDWL

-443 FLMPGSIRDNILL
+443 FLLPGSIRDNVLL
-456 DGDKTDEALWEILE
+456 DVEKTDAALWEILE
-470 KAQLGRFVRQ
+470 KAQLARFVRQ
-480 LPEGLATL
+480 LPEGLATR

-517 VLDEATASVDS
+517 VLDEATASVDP
-528 ESEMLTEKAI
+528 ESELLIEQAI

-564 VMADGKIIEQGSHAA
+564 VMAGGRIIEQGSHAE
-579 LAVANGPYRKL
+579 LAVADGAYRRL
-590 LTIFSAGQ
+590 LTIFSAGS
-598 GHDRLAGLSAGGN
+598 RAGS
-611 GNVIVEES
+611 
-619 LQLEV
+619 

>member
-1 VRDNYGYFEEDQLG
+1 MRDNYGYFEEDQLG
-15 NFGDLSLWRRI
+15 KFGDLGLWRRI
-26 VFLGKPYWLGAA
+26 VFLGRPYWLGA
-38 LAVLL
+38 LLSVLL
-43 SFVAVGCGLALPY
+43 SFLVVGCGLSLPY

-67 NTTAAVDVRLAG
+67 NPGLAVEVRLEG
-79 LRQLAFVFCGLMALE
+79 LTRLSLAFGGLMVLE
-94 FVSNFV
+94 FSGNFV
-100 QVLILEWTGQKIMHR
+100 QVLLLEWTGQRIMHR

-123 LLRLDLKFFHRN
+123 LLHLELNFFQRN
-135 PAGRLVTRL
+135 PTGRLVTRL

-181 RLALCICLL
+181 RLALGICLL
-190 LPLMASN
+190 LPLMVGN
-197 TLWFSR
+197 TFWFSR

-217 RINSFL
+217 QINSFL
-223 QESLSGVSLIQ
+223 QESLSGVALIQ
-234 LFLRERSTHAQFA
+234 LFLRERSTQAQFSQ
-247 VLNQAFYEKALYQI
+247 LNQAFFGKALYQI
-261 KVFAVFMP
+261 RVFAVFMP
-269 LIELMSAIT
+269 LIELMSAVT
-278 IGAILWYGGGQVM
+278 IGTILWYGGSQVM
-291 SGEMT
+291 AGKMSL
-296 IGMLVAFLSYMRLF
+296 GMLVAFLSYMRLF

-341 ETLSVAPNPVKPASC
+341 EALPLASSSLRPASG

-362 KDVSFGYEANR
+362 RQVSFGYEPGR
-373 PVLDHFSL
+373 PVLEHFSL

-397 GKTTIINL
+397 GKTTLINL
-405 LERFYDPEKGEIL
+405 LERFYDPDEGQIL
-418 LDGIDLRKLDPEWL
+418 LDGLDLRSLDPDWL

-443 FLMPGSIRDNILL
+443 FLLPGSIRDNVLL
-456 DGDKTDEALWEILE
+456 DVEKTDEEVWEIL
-470 KAQLGRFVRQ
+470 AQAQMSRFVRQ
-480 LPEGLATL
+480 LPEGLATR

-528 ESEMLTEKAI
+528 ESEALTEQAI
-538 GATFAGRTNIVIA
+538 AATFAGRTNIVIA

-564 VMADGKIIEQGSHAA
+564 VMAGGRIIEQGSHAELA
-579 LAVANGPYRKL
+579 LANGAYRRL
-590 LTIFSAGQ
+590 LTIFNFRAG
-598 GHDRLAGLSAGGN
+598 
-611 GNVIVEES
+611 I
-619 LQLEV
+619 

>member
-1 VRDNYGYFEEDQLG
+1 MRDNYGYFEEDQLG
-15 NFGDLSLWRRI
+15 KFSDLSLWRRI
-26 VFLGKPYWLGAA
+26 IFLGRPYWLGAL

-43 SFVAVGCGLALPY
+43 SLVVVGCGLSLPY

-67 NTTAAVDVRLAG
+67 NSGATVDVRLKG
-79 LRQLAFVFCGLMALE
+79 LKLLALVFCGLMAVE
-94 FVSNFV
+94 FFANFV

-181 RLALCICLL
+181 RLALGICLL
-190 LPLMASN
+190 LPLMVGN

-203 LARDAFRQIRTHLS
+203 LARDAFRQIRTHLA

-223 QESLSGVSLIQ
+223 QESLSGVALIQ
-234 LFLRERSTHAQFA
+234 LFLRERSSREQFSL
-247 VLNQAFYEKALYQI
+247 LNQAFLEKALYQI
-261 KVFAVFMP
+261 RVFAVFMP
-269 LIELMSAIT
+269 LIELMNAIT
-278 IGAILWYGGGQVM
+278 IGTILWYGGSQVM
-291 SGEMT
+291 TGKMT

-310 FQPMREL
+310 FQPIREL

-341 ETLSVAPNPVKPASC
+341 EILPMASSPLRPASV

-362 KDVSFGYEANR
+362 RKVRFGYESDH
-373 PVLDHFSL
+373 PVLDNFSL
-381 RIPAG
+381 LIPPG

-405 LERFYDPEKGEIL
+405 LERFYDPDEGKIL
-418 LDGIDLRKLDPEWL
+418 LDNIDLRDLDSDWL
-432 RRQVGLVMQDV
+432 RRQVGLVMQDI
-443 FLMPGSIRDNILL
+443 FLIPGTIRDNVLL
-456 DGDKTDEALWEILE
+456 DGDKTDEALWEILD

-488 VGEGGMDLSAGQRQ
+488 VGEGGMDLSTGQRQ
-502 LLAFARVLAREPRIL
+502 LLAFARALAREPRIL
-517 VLDEATASVDS
+517 VLDEATASVDP
-528 ESEMLTEKAI
+528 EGERLIEQAI
-538 GATFAGRTNIVIA
+538 AATFTGRTNIVIA
-551 HRLSTIRRADHIL
+551 HRLSTIHRADHIL
-564 VMADGKIIEQGSHAA
+564 VMAEGRIVEQGTHAE
-579 LAVANGPYRKL
+579 LAVADGAYRRL
-590 LTIFSAGQ
+590 LNIFRA
-598 GHDRLAGLSAGGN
+598 R
-611 GNVIVEES
+611 
-619 LQLEV
+619 

>member
-1 VRDNYGYFEEDQLG
+1 MRDNYGYFEEDQLG
-15 NFGDLSLWRRI
+15 KFGDLGLWRRI
-26 VFLGKPYWLGAA
+26 VFLGRPYWLGA
-38 LAVLL
+38 LLSVLL
-43 SFVAVGCGLALPY
+43 SFLVVGCGLSLPY

-67 NTTAAVDVRLAG
+67 NPGLAVEVRLEG
-79 LRQLAFVFCGLMALE
+79 LTRLSLAFGGLMVLE
-94 FVSNFV
+94 FSGNFV
-100 QVLILEWTGQKIMHR
+100 QVLLLEWTGQRIMHR

-123 LLRLDLKFFHRN
+123 LLHLELNFFQRN
-135 PAGRLVTRL
+135 PTGRLVTRL

-181 RLALCICLL
+181 RLALGICLL
-190 LPLMASN
+190 LPLMVGN

-217 RINSFL
+217 QINSFL
-223 QESLSGVSLIQ
+223 QESLSGVALIQ
-234 LFLRERSTHAQFA
+234 LFLRERSTQAQFSQ
-247 VLNQAFYEKALYQI
+247 LNQAFFGKALYQI
-261 KVFAVFMP
+261 RVFAVFMP
-269 LIELMSAIT
+269 LIELMSAVT
-278 IGAILWYGGGQVM
+278 IGTILWYGGSQVM
-291 SGEMT
+291 AGKMSL
-296 IGMLVAFLSYMRLF
+296 GMLVAFLSYMRLF

-341 ETLSVAPNPVKPASC
+341 EALPLASSSLRPASG

-362 KDVSFGYEANR
+362 RQVSFGYEPGR
-373 PVLDHFSL
+373 PVLEHFSL

-397 GKTTIINL
+397 GKTTLINL
-405 LERFYDPEKGEIL
+405 LERFYDPDEGQIL
-418 LDGIDLRKLDPEWL
+418 LDGLDLRSLDPDWL

-443 FLMPGSIRDNILL
+443 FLLPGSIRDNVLL
-456 DGDKTDEALWEILE
+456 DVEKTDEEVWEIL
-470 KAQLGRFVRQ
+470 AQAQMSRFVRQ
-480 LPEGLATL
+480 LPEGLATR

-528 ESEMLTEKAI
+528 ESEALTEQAI
-538 GATFAGRTNIVIA
+538 AATFAGRTNIVIA

-564 VMADGKIIEQGSHAA
+564 VMAGGRIIEQGSHAELA
-579 LAVANGPYRKL
+579 LANGAYRRL
-590 LTIFSAGQ
+590 LTIFNFRAG
-598 GHDRLAGLSAGGN
+598 
-611 GNVIVEES
+611 I
-619 LQLEV
+619 

>member
-1 VRDNYGYFEEDQLG
+1 VRDNYGYFEEDHLG
-15 NFGDLSLWRRI
+15 RFGDLSLWRRI
-26 VFLGKPYWLGAA
+26 IFLGRPYWLGAL

-43 SFVAVGCGLALPY
+43 SFVVVGCGLSLPY
-56 LIRLAVDDFIL
+56 LIRVAVDDFIL
-67 NTTAAVDVRLAG
+67 NTGPAADIRLEGLKRLA
-79 LRQLAFVFCGLMALE
+79 LAFCGLMAFE
-94 FVSNFV
+94 FFGNFV
-100 QVLILEWTGQKIMHR
+100 QVLILEWTGQNIMHR

-181 RLALCICLL
+181 RLALGICLL
-190 LPLMASN
+190 LPLMVGN

-203 LARDAFRQIRTHLS
+203 LARDASRQIRTHLAQ
-217 RINSFL
+217 INSFL

-234 LFLRERSTHAQFA
+234 LFLRERSSQAQFSQ
-247 VLNQAFYEKALYQI
+247 LNQAFFAKALYQI

-269 LIELMSAIT
+269 LIELMSALT
-278 IGAILWYGGGQVM
+278 IGTILWYGGSQIMAGKI
-291 SGEMT
+291 T

-322 IVQSALASAER
+322 LVQSALASAER
-333 IFQLLDSR
+333 IFQLLDSK
-341 ETLSVAPNPVKPASC
+341 ETLPLAPSPLRPAFG

-362 KDVSFGYEANR
+362 NEVRFGYVPGH

-381 RIPAG
+381 RIPPG

-405 LERFYDPEKGEIL
+405 LERFYDPEAGEIF
-418 LDGIDLRKLDPEWL
+418 LDGIDLRALDPDWL

-443 FLMPGSIRDNILL
+443 LLIPGTIRDNILL
-456 DGDKTDEALWEILE
+456 DREKTDEILWDILE
-470 KAQLGRFVRQ
+470 KTQLARFVRQ
-480 LPEGLATL
+480 LPEGLATR

-502 LLAFARVLAREPRIL
+502 LLAFARVLAKEPRIL
-517 VLDEATASVDS
+517 VLDEATASVDP
-528 ESEMLTEKAI
+528 ESEMLTEQAI
-538 GATFAGRTNIVIA
+538 SATFAGRTNIVIA
-551 HRLSTIRRADHIL
+551 HRLSTIRRANYIL
-564 VMADGKIIEQGSHAA
+564 VMAQGKIIEQGTHAQ
-579 LAVANGPYRKL
+579 LAVANGAYRRL
-590 LTIFSAGQ
+590 LNS
-598 GHDRLAGLSAGGN
+598 GLR
-611 GNVIVEES
+611 
-619 LQLEV
+619 

>member
-15 NFGDLSLWRRI
+15 KFDDLSLWRRI
-26 VFLGKPYWLGAA
+26 VFLGRPYWLGAV

-43 SFVAVGCGLALPY
+43 SLVVVGCGLSLPY

-67 NTTAAVDVRLAG
+67 NPTAAAEVRLAG
-79 LRQLAFVFCGLMALE
+79 LKRLALAFCGLMAFE
-94 FVSNFV
+94 FFGNFV
-100 QVLILEWTGQKIMHR
+100 QVLILEWTGQRIMHR

-123 LLRLDLKFFHRN
+123 LLHLDLRFFHRN

-181 RLALCICLL
+181 RLALGICLL
-190 LPLMASN
+190 LPLMVGN

-203 LARDAFRQIRTHLS
+203 LARDAFRQIRTHLAQ
-217 RINSFL
+217 INSFL

-234 LFLRERSTHAQFA
+234 LFRREESSRAQFSL
-247 VLNQAFYEKALYQI
+247 LNQAFFAKALYQI
-261 KVFAVFMP
+261 KVFAVFLP
-269 LIELMSAIT
+269 LTELMSAIT
-278 IGAILWYGGGQVM
+278 IGTILWYGGSQVM
-291 SGEMT
+291 GGKMT

-333 IFQLLDSR
+333 IFQLLDSK
-341 ETLSVAPNPVKPASC
+341 ETMLLAPAPLRPASG

-362 KDVSFGYEANR
+362 REVRFGYAPEH
-373 PVLDHFSL
+373 PVLENFSL
-381 RIPAG
+381 RIPPG
-386 QTLAIVGATGS
+386 RTLAIVGATGS

-405 LERFYDPEKGEIL
+405 LERFYDPDGGEIL
-418 LDGIDLRKLDPEWL
+418 LDGIDLRELDPNWL
-432 RRQVGLVMQDV
+432 RNQVGLVMQDV
-443 FLMPGSIRDNILL
+443 LLIPGTIRENILL
-456 DGDKTDEALWEILE
+456 DGEKSDETLWEILE
-470 KAQLGRFVRQ
+470 KAQLARFVRQ
-480 LPEGLATL
+480 LPEGLATQ

-517 VLDEATASVDS
+517 VLDEATASVDP
-528 ESEMLTEKAI
+528 ESEMLIEQAI

-564 VMADGKIIEQGSHAA
+564 VMAGGRIIEQGSHAE
-579 LAVANGPYRKL
+579 LAVANGAYRRL
-590 LTIFSAGQ
+590 LTIFSAGS
-598 GHDRLAGLSAGGN
+598 GAGS
-611 GNVIVEES
+611 S
-619 LQLEV
+619 Q

>member
-1 VRDNYGYFEEDQLG
+1 MRDNYGYFEEDQLG

-26 VFLGKPYWLGAA
+26 VFLGKPYWLGAM

-67 NTTAAVDVRLAG
+67 NTGAAVDVRLAG
-79 LRQLAFVFCGLMALE
+79 LKQLALVFCGLMAFE
-94 FVSNFV
+94 FISNFV

-333 IFQLLDSR
+333 IFQLLDSK
-341 ETLSVAPNPVKPASC
+341 ETLPVAPNPVKPASC

-362 KDVSFGYEANR
+362 KDVSFGYESNR
-373 PVLDHFSL
+373 SVLDHFSL

-418 LDGIDLRKLDPEWL
+418 LDGIDLQALDPEWL
-432 RRQVGLVMQDV
+432 RRQVG
-443 FLMPGSIRDNILL
+443 
-456 DGDKTDEALWEILE
+456 W
-470 KAQLGRFVRQ
+470 
-480 LPEGLATL
+480 
-488 VGEGGMDLSAGQRQ
+488 
-502 LLAFARVLAREPRIL
+502 
-517 VLDEATASVDS
+517 
-528 ESEMLTEKAI
+528 
-538 GATFAGRTNIVIA
+538 
-551 HRLSTIRRADHIL
+551 
-564 VMADGKIIEQGSHAA
+564 
-579 LAVANGPYRKL
+579 
-590 LTIFSAGQ
+590 
-598 GHDRLAGLSAGGN
+598 
-611 GNVIVEES
+611 
-619 LQLEV
+619 

>member
-1 VRDNYGYFEEDQLG
+1 MRDNYGYFEEDQLG
-15 NFGDLSLWRRI
+15 KFDDLSLWRRI
-26 VFLGKPYWLGAA
+26 VFLGRPYWLGAV

-43 SFVAVGCGLALPY
+43 SLVVVGCGLSLPY

-67 NTTAAVDVRLAG
+67 NPTAAAEVRLAG
-79 LRQLAFVFCGLMALE
+79 LKRLALAFCGLMAFE
-94 FVSNFV
+94 FFGNFV
-100 QVLILEWTGQKIMHR
+100 QVLILEWTGQRIMHR

-123 LLRLDLKFFHRN
+123 LLHLDLRFFHRN

-172 LGILFWMNW
+172 MGILFWMNW
-181 RLALCICLL
+181 RLALGICLL
-190 LPLMASN
+190 LPLMVGN

-203 LARDAFRQIRTHLS
+203 LARDAFRQIRTHLAQ
-217 RINSFL
+217 INSFL

-234 LFLRERSTHAQFA
+234 LFRREESSQAQFFL
-247 VLNQAFYEKALYQI
+247 LNQAFFAKALYQI
-261 KVFAVFMP
+261 KVFAVFLP
-269 LIELMSAIT
+269 LTELMSAIT
-278 IGAILWYGGGQVM
+278 IGTILWYGGSQVM
-291 SGEMT
+291 GGKMT

-333 IFQLLDSR
+333 IFQLLDSK
-341 ETLSVAPNPVKPASC
+341 ETMPLAPAPLRPASG

-362 KDVSFGYEANR
+362 REVRFGYAPEH
-373 PVLDHFSL
+373 PVLENFSL
-381 RIPAG
+381 RIPPG
-386 QTLAIVGATGS
+386 RTLAIVGATGS

-405 LERFYDPEKGEIL
+405 LERFYDPDGGEIL
-418 LDGIDLRKLDPEWL
+418 LDGIDLRELDPNWL
-432 RRQVGLVMQDV
+432 RNQVGLVMQDV
-443 FLMPGSIRDNILL
+443 LLIPGTIRENILL
-456 DGDKTDEALWEILE
+456 DGEKTDESLWEILE
-470 KAQLGRFVRQ
+470 KAQLARFVRQ
-480 LPEGLATL
+480 LPEGLATR

-517 VLDEATASVDS
+517 VLDEATASVDP
-528 ESEMLTEKAI
+528 ESEMLIEQAI

-564 VMADGKIIEQGSHAA
+564 VMAGGRIIEQGSHAE
-579 LAVANGPYRKL
+579 LAVANGAYRRL
-590 LTIFSAGQ
+590 LTIFSAGS
-598 GHDRLAGLSAGGN
+598 GAGS
-611 GNVIVEES
+611 S
-619 LQLEV
+619 Q